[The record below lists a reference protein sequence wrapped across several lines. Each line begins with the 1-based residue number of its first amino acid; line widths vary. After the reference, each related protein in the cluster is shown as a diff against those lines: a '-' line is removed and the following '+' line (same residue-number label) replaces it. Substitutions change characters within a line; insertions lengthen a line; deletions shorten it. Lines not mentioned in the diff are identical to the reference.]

1 MQWLSDIESGH
12 AASSLVSPY
21 QDTRGVR
28 VNGDGMVEV
37 LEPPYKDDNSD
48 TPVAAAKH
56 IDKENTH
63 GVSTKQPL
71 GR

>member
-48 TPVAAAKH
+48 TPVCC
-56 IDKENTH
+56 
-63 GVSTKQPL
+63 
-71 GR
+71 R